1 MNKIDEIE
9 NNFGKNKKI
18 IKPLGIN
25 LPDLINLLGITDYPR
40 GKMIEIYGNPKI
52 GKTTLILKMIKELNI
67 ESFPILLDAE
77 RAYDSDY
84 FMSSIGEK
92 AYQLLVRWAVS
103 SSDIVSQIEHMT
115 KIHDIDIIFLDSL
128 AMLDRR
134 DYSKVSNIISRS
146 DKCFI
151 FTNQIRWKKKIRLH
165 SYGDNEIHMDTAIRI
180 EIKKK
185 TYIKEHDKILG
196 MNLSLRT
203 VKNKLAVPFKEV
215 ELPIYFN
222 NVKS

>member
-9 NNFGKNKKI
+9 NNFGKSKTV
-18 IKPLGIN
+18 IKPLEIN
-25 LPDLINLLGITDYPR
+25 IPELINLLGITDYPR

-67 ESFPILLDAE
+67 YSFPILLDAE
-77 RAYDSDY
+77 RAYDETYSKSLNLISHQ
-84 FMSSIGEK
+84 M
-92 AYQLLVRWAVS
+92 LVFWMKDSV
-103 SSDIVSQIEHMT
+103 DIVSHIERMT
-115 KIHDIDIIFLDSL
+115 TIHDIDIIFLDSL
-128 AMLDRR
+128 AMLDRK
-134 DYSKVSNIISRS
+134 DYSKVSNLISKS

-185 TYIKEHDKILG
+185 TYIKDHDKIIG
-196 MNLSLRT
+196 MTLSLKV
-203 VKNKLAVPFKEV
+203 VKNKLAIPFKEI
-215 ELPIYFN
+215 ELPIYF
-222 NVKS
+222 K

>member
-1 MNKIDEIE
+1 MTKIDEIE

-25 LPDLINLLGITDYPR
+25 LPELINLLGITDYPR

-77 RAYDSDY
+77 RAYDIDY
-84 FMSSIGEK
+84 SYKLLGKET
-92 AYQLLVRWAVS
+92 YQLLVRWAVNS
-103 SSDIVSQIEHMT
+103 SELVSQIEHMT
-115 KIHDIDIIFLDSL
+115 KVHDIDIIFLDSL
-128 AMLDRR
+128 AMLDRK
-134 DYSKVSNIISRS
+134 DYSKVSNLISKS

-185 TYIKEHDKILG
+185 TYIKDHDKIIG
-196 MNLSLRT
+196 MNLSLKV
-203 VKNKLAVPFKEV
+203 VKNKLAIPFKEV

-222 NVKS
+222 KEQI

>member
-25 LPDLINLLGITDYPR
+25 LPELINLLGITDYPR

>member
-9 NNFGKNKKI
+9 NNFGKSKTV
-18 IKPLGIN
+18 IKPLEIN
-25 LPDLINLLGITDYPR
+25 IPELINLLGITDYPR

-67 ESFPILLDAE
+67 YSFPILLDAE
-77 RAYDSDY
+77 RAYDETYSKSLNLISHQ
-84 FMSSIGEK
+84 M
-92 AYQLLVRWAVS
+92 LVFWMKDSV
-103 SSDIVSQIEHMT
+103 DIVSHIERMT
-115 KIHDIDIIFLDSL
+115 TIHDIDIIFLDSL
-128 AMLDRR
+128 AMLDRK
-134 DYSKVSNIISRS
+134 DYSKVSNLISKS

-165 SYGDNEIHMDTAIRI
+165 SYGDNQIHMDTSIRI

-185 TYIKEHDKILG
+185 TYIKDHDKIIG
-196 MNLSLRT
+196 MNLSLKV
-203 VKNKLAVPFKEV
+203 VKNKLAIPFKEV

-222 NVKS
+222 KEQI